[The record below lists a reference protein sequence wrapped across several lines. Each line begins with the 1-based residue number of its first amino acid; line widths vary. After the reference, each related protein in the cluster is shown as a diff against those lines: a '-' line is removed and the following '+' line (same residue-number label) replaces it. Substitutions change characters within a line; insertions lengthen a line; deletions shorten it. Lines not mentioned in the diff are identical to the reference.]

1 MRAILI
7 LAGLLL
13 ASPALAESRAAEQP
27 AWQVCFTPGQDC
39 TRLIVQKIGAA
50 RRSILVQAYS
60 FTSPPILAALK
71 APHHRGVDV
80 KVIVDKSS
88 ARPRKSG
95 AGYSAATY
103 LSNAGVRVWVDVNVA
118 IAHNKVMVIDSAM
131 VITSSFNFTVAAQ
144 SHNAENLV
152 VIEDRALAAKYRE
165 NWEARRAVSLPYG
178 AQAEIP
184 GVEDAQKGLA
194 RAEPSDSPQPTPRAQ
209 RQSALCKAWCCR
221 ISACSSDLSL

>member
-39 TRLIVQKIGAA
+39 TSLIVDEIGVA

-71 APHHRGVDV
+71 AAHLRGVEV

-88 ARPRKSG
+88 AGPRKSG

-103 LSNAGVRVWVDVNVA
+103 LRNAGVRVWVDFKVA
-118 IAHNKVMVIDSAM
+118 IAHNKVMVIDNAT
-131 VITSSFNFTVAAQ
+131 VITGSFNFTVAAQ

-152 VIEDRALAAKYRE
+152 VIEDRALAEKYRG
-165 NWEARRAVSLPYG
+165 NWERRRVMSLPYG
-178 AQAEIP
+178 AQADIP
-184 GVEDAQKGLA
+184 PVEEWMAAVEGWWVKFTHFRRSIRLDKDIQRGP
-194 RAEPSDSPQPTPRAQ
+194 RPGGAE
-209 RQSALCKAWCCR
+209 
-221 ISACSSDLSL
+221 